1 MALVQ
6 LSAMFSNIKGKLG
19 GGVFQNTQGGIAV
32 RTKVT
37 PVNRR
42 TPKQEL
48 SRRGTFNLQNNWRSL
63 TDAQRADWELFAQTY
78 PKPQKKNP
86 LRNINGQQYFLT
98 YNDYRT
104 RYSLTAMTDINWN
117 VPTLDALEVSLFTL
131 GSNLFVLANRRIDF
145 QNEFLVLFLTWE
157 VSPGLNN
164 PGNRYKM
171 IVFNT
176 DFWNNII
183 LNTEVTSIFGAIPS
197 GGSTVF
203 VKVAA
208 FSRFSPYWTMFN
220 ESKEIIQ
227 TSWGIGSGV
236 IGSTFVIG

>member
-1 MALVQ
+1 MALVT

-42 TPKQEL
+42 TPLQEL
-48 SRRGTFNLQNNWRSL
+48 SRRGTFNLQNAWRSM

-104 RYSLTAMTDINWN
+104 RYNHSVMYDIDWN
-117 VPTLDALEVSLFTL
+117 VPTLDALEVNLLTL
-131 GSNLFVLANRRIDF
+131 PGNIFVVANRRI
-145 QNEFLVLFLTWE
+145 NVPVEFLVLFMTWE

-171 IVFNT
+171 VIFNT
-176 DFWNNII
+176 AYWNYLI
-183 LNTEVTSIFGAIPS
+183 LNTHLTSIFGAVPS
-197 GGSTVF
+197 AGSTVF

-208 FSRFSPYWTMFN
+208 FSRTSPYWTMFN
-220 ESKEIIQ
+220 ESKVVIGDQ
-227 TSWGIGSGV
+227 FGIGAMA
-236 IGSTFVIG
+236 IGSTFAIA